1 MFSEFFFFQKVRS
14 DLRDSSDKRDLQ
26 ESIV

>member
-14 DLRDSSDKRDLQ
+14 DLRESSDKRDLR
-26 ESIV
+26 ESIL